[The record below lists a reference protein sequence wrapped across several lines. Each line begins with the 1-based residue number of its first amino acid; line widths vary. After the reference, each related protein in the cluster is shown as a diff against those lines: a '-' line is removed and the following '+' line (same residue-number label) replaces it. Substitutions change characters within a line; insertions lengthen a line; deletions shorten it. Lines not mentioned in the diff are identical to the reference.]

1 MKKRNAQ
8 TISEALNE
16 FLAGNDSLRER
27 LLIIR
32 IQRAWGEV
40 LGPSILQYTRNIYV
54 KNRVL
59 HVFLTSSVVRNELLL
74 SREQLVKSLN
84 DYVGAEVITDIA
96 IR

>member
-1 MKKRNAQ
+1 MKKRNALS
-8 TISEALNE
+8 IGEALDE
-16 FLAGNDSLRER
+16 FLAGNGELRER

-84 DYVGAEVITDIA
+84 DHVGEEVITGIT